1 MIDSDAVFPPLP
13 ETEPEPEGFPPHT
26 VRALRTWCED
36 LPRADREAAIE
47 KLCAVLGSL
56 NRVALKPGV
65 RDELA
70 DLIEEH
76 LLPLIPEV
84 ERGLRRRPLPLA
96 NRSLHRARIF
106 GDALRELANM
116 HLLLTPVSV
125 PSNKASREK
134 AVPHLQAAV
143 DALAALA
150 IHHWRLY
157 QPLPRG
163 LWRQIYG
170 LLFFARELGVDQQ
183 KALRREAIS
192 PLGPDTIDATTA
204 RLFVLGSTGVNA
216 LEIGD
221 IDLLAR
227 WIAELPV
234 HGSATPNPEEHPDL
248 PVLRADLDTDHPP
261 GLVLRNLPAGEN
273 STHVELGPLLEA
285 LRNQPESLDPARR
298 ADGRTLAE
306 RMLRLWSRLPTR
318 RHSRESVNEQCY
330 CLFGLTR
337 IQAYM
342 QAALDSRQ
350 GPARPAPTDTATTE
364 APQDDDVHP
373 DGRPAT
379 VNVIQMSDAARADS
393 GLSLSDG
400 HRSTEP
406 DDDPHPLADQGTDR
420 AGHAWEDVGRG
431 LEIADHEEPKA
442 PIVKRQQPEHWQ
454 VEDIGAGGV
463 RLRLQNPQQ
472 TLLIGDLVGLREQDP
487 GQIGWTVGVLRWIRF
502 ETDDEISIGVEYLAQ
517 RCMPVLVQ
525 LYRAG
530 RAVREPRPGLFAPV
544 RIGQEGAALMLP
556 AQELDHEQ
564 RLVVWLNGRA
574 RVLALDAERTGTT
587 LFTEVGCRMTDIEL
601 DEAPTDEPGTPDA
614 GDALSLDPH

>member
-13 ETEPEPEGFPPHT
+13 EAEPSPEGFPPHT
-26 VRALRTWCED
+26 ARALRAWCEE
-36 LPRADREAAIE
+36 LPRADREMAFE
-47 KLCAVLGSL
+47 KLCALLGSL

-70 DLIEEH
+70 EIVEEH

-96 NRSLHRARIF
+96 DRSLHRARIF

-134 AVPHLQAAV
+134 AAPHLQAAV

-170 LLFFARELGVDQQ
+170 LLWFARELAVDQQ
-183 KALRREAIS
+183 KALQPTAVS
-192 PLGPDTIDATTA
+192 PLGPDSIDATTA

-227 WIAELPV
+227 WIAGHAVGCSDAP
-234 HGSATPNPEEHPDL
+234 HPEEHPDL

-261 GLVLRNLPAGEN
+261 GLVLRNLPADES
-273 STHVELGPLLEA
+273 STHVELGTLLEA
-285 LRNQPESLDPARR
+285 LRNRPEGLDPARR

-318 RHSRESVNEQCY
+318 RHSRESADEQRY

-342 QAALDSRQ
+342 QAALDSRK
-350 GPARPAPTDTATTE
+350 GPARPAPTDAAIPDTGDAG
-364 APQDDDVHP
+364 APP
-373 DGRPAT
+373 DGRANT
-379 VNVIQMSDAARADS
+379 VNVVQLSEAARADS
-393 GLSLSDG
+393 GLSLSDEP
-400 HRSTEP
+400 RTPEP
-406 DDDPHPLADQGTDR
+406 DDEPRPLADRGTDR

-431 LEIADHEEPKA
+431 LEIADHEEPQA

-487 GQIGWTVGVLRWIRF
+487 EQIGWTIGVLRWIRF

-517 RCMPVLVQ
+517 RCMPILVQ
-525 LYRAG
+525 LFRAG
-530 RAVREPRPGLFAPV
+530 RAVREARPGLFTPV
-544 RIGQEGAALMLP
+544 RVGQDGAALFLP
-556 AQELDHEQ
+556 AQEFDHEN

>member
-70 DLIEEH
+70 DIIEEH

-96 NRSLHRARIF
+96 ERSLHRARIF

-125 PSNKASREK
+125 PGNKASREK
-134 AVPHLQAAV
+134 ATPHLQAAV
-143 DALAALA
+143 DALTALA

-170 LLFFARELGVDQQ
+170 LLWFARELGVDRQ
-183 KALRREAIS
+183 KALRQTAIS
-192 PLGPDTIDATTA
+192 PLGPDSIDATTA

-227 WIAELPV
+227 WIADLPV
-234 HGSATPNPEEHPDL
+234 ACSEAPSPEEHPDL

-261 GLVLRNLPAGEN
+261 GLALRSLPAGEN

-318 RHSRESVNEQCY
+318 RHSRETADEQRY

-342 QAALDSRQ
+342 QAALDSRK
-350 GPARPAPTDTATTE
+350 GPARPAPTDAAVPDTG
-364 APQDDDVHP
+364 DDDVHP

-379 VNVIQMSDAARADS
+379 VNVIRMSEAARADS
-393 GLSLSDG
+393 GLSLSDEP
-400 HRSTEP
+400 HATEP
-406 DDDPHPLADQGTDR
+406 DDDPRPLADRGTDR

-431 LEIADHEEPKA
+431 LEIADHEEPQA

-487 GQIGWTVGVLRWIRF
+487 EQIGWTVGVLRWIRF

-517 RCMPVLVQ
+517 RCMPVLIQ
-525 LYRAG
+525 LFRAG
-530 RAVREPRPGLFAPV
+530 RAIREARPGLFTPV
-544 RIGQEGAALMLP
+544 RVGQDGAALFLP
-556 AQELDHEQ
+556 AQEFDHEN

>member
-13 ETEPEPEGFPPHT
+13 ETEPTAGDFPPHT
-26 VRALRTWCED
+26 AKTLRAWCEE
-36 LPRADREAAIE
+36 LPRADRETAFE
-47 KLCAVLGSL
+47 RLCALLGSL
-56 NRVALKPGV
+56 NRTALKPGV

-70 DLIEEH
+70 GIVEEY

-84 ERGLRRRPLPLA
+84 ERGLRRRTLPLA
-96 NRSLHRARIF
+96 ERSLQRARIF
-106 GDALRELANM
+106 GDTLRELANM

-125 PSNKASREK
+125 PTNKTSRDK
-134 AVPHLQAAV
+134 ATPHMQAAL

-150 IHHWRLY
+150 LHHWRLY

-170 LLFFARELGVDQQ
+170 LYWFALETDIAAHGPV
-183 KALRREAIS
+183 RRQAIS
-192 PLGPDTIDATTA
+192 PLGPDSIDSMSA

-227 WIAELPV
+227 WIGGIPI
-234 HGSATPNPEEHPDL
+234 HGNASPSPDEHPDL

-261 GLVLRNLPAGEN
+261 GLVLRSLPAERN

-318 RHSRESVNEQCY
+318 RHSRETADEQRY

-342 QAALDSRQ
+342 QAALDSRK
-350 GPARPAPTDTATTE
+350 GPGTPAPTDTAV
-364 APQDDDVHP
+364 PDRGDDDVHP

-379 VNVIQMSDAARADS
+379 VNVVQMSDAARSDA
-393 GLSLSDG
+393 GLSLSDD
-400 HRSTEP
+400 HRPVDT
-406 DDDPHPLADQGTDR
+406 DNDPRPLADRGPDK

-431 LEIADHEEPKA
+431 LEIANHDEPRA

-472 TLLIGDLVGLREQDP
+472 TLLIGDLVGLRERDP
-487 GQIGWTVGVLRWIRF
+487 EQIGWTVGVLRWIRF
-502 ETDDEISIGVEYLAQ
+502 ENDDEISIGVEYLAQ
-517 RCMPVLVQ
+517 RCMPVRVQ
-525 LYRAG
+525 MFRAG
-530 RAVREPRPGLFAPV
+530 RAVHEARPALFTPV
-544 RIGQEGAALMLP
+544 RIGQEGAALFLP
-556 AQELDHEQ
+556 AQEFDHEN

-601 DEAPTDEPGTPDA
+601 AEDPNDDTSTPDA
-614 GDALSLDPH
+614 GDGLSLDPQ

>member
-13 ETEPEPEGFPPHT
+13 EAEPSPEGFPPHT
-26 VRALRTWCED
+26 ARALRAWCEE
-36 LPRADREAAIE
+36 LPRADRETAFE
-47 KLCAVLGSL
+47 KLCALMGSL

-70 DLIEEH
+70 DIIEEH

-96 NRSLHRARIF
+96 ERSLHRARIF

-125 PSNKASREK
+125 PGNKASREK
-134 AVPHLQAAV
+134 ATPHLQAAV

-170 LLFFARELGVDQQ
+170 LLWFARELGVDRQ
-183 KALRREAIS
+183 KVLRQTAIS
-192 PLGPDTIDATTA
+192 PLGPDSIDATTA

-227 WIAELPV
+227 WIAGLPV
-234 HGSATPNPEEHPDL
+234 ACSEAPSPEEHPDL

-261 GLVLRNLPAGEN
+261 GLVLRNLPPGES
-273 STHVELGPLLEA
+273 STHVELGTLLEA

-318 RHSRESVNEQCY
+318 RHSRETADEQRY

-342 QAALDSRQ
+342 QAALESRK
-350 GPARPAPTDTATTE
+350 GPARPAPTDAAVPDTG
-364 APQDDDVHP
+364 DDDVHP

-379 VNVIQMSDAARADS
+379 VNVVRMSEAARADS
-393 GLSLSDG
+393 GLSLADEP
-400 HRSTEP
+400 HATEP
-406 DDDPHPLADQGTDR
+406 DDDPRPLADRDTDR

-431 LEIADHEEPKA
+431 LEIADHEEPQA

-454 VEDIGAGGV
+454 VEDIGAGGI

-487 GQIGWTVGVLRWIRF
+487 EQIGWTVGVLRWIRF

-525 LYRAG
+525 LFRAG
-530 RAVREPRPGLFAPV
+530 RAIREARPGLFTPV
-544 RIGQEGAALMLP
+544 RVGQDGAALFLP
-556 AQELDHEQ
+556 AQEFDHEN